1 MRIINAWL
9 IIGIIGVCVFGS
21 HFGIQYGRAMLGR
34 KDMWWT
40 PKAMALPLEQ
50 TRREFELFINN
61 ELLQSRIKQGTL
73 LAIDPEGNA
82 YPVVSENV
90 TVRLNNWHKTK
101 ASFLHIAVFTALL
114 LGISL
119 TSLIVGAIQYLE
131 NSKALANKPDAG
143 DA

>member
-1 MRIINAWL
+1 MRRINAWL
-9 IIGIIGVCVFGS
+9 IIGIIGVCVFGYN
-21 HFGIQYGRAMLGR
+21 FGIQYGRAMFGP

-50 TRREFELFINN
+50 TSQEFELFVND

-73 LAIDPEGNA
+73 LAIDREGKT
-82 YPVVSENV
+82 YPVVSEDV
-90 TVRLNNWHKTK
+90 SVRLNNWHKIK
-101 ASFLHIAVFTALL
+101 ASFLHSAAFTALL

-119 TSLIVGAIQYLE
+119 MSLIIGAIQCFG
-131 NSKALANKPDAG
+131 NKMFVNKPDAG